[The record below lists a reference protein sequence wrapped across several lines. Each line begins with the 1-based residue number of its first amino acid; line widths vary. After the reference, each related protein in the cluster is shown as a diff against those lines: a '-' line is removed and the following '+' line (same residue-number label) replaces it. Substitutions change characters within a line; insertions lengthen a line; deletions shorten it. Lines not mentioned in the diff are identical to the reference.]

1 MMAFFLSLLSIRSSD
16 PDVQRRGRNV
26 VIIGAGLSALAILLI
41 FVAISQQAPPIAP
54 VVLGGASAVFLG
66 TTFLAR
72 SGRVTL
78 GALLII
84 TTSILGNLTIVATD
98 PNAPSLPFF
107 LIVATLLST
116 VLLPPALIWA
126 VLLLCAGGAF
136 LTTALFAPELRSSH
150 IWNEAKINS
159 TVLMGTVAVIGYLS
173 ARGVRVAL
181 GQAQAA
187 REEAERTSQL
197 LATANATL
205 ELRVEERTAALRAI
219 ADQHR
224 AVAEDLQ
231 ASLRAQ
237 AELNRIVA
245 ELSVP
250 IIPVSGDTLV
260 VPLVGAIDSDRAER
274 ALSGVLAR
282 VERGDARTIIL
293 DITGVAVVDRR
304 VATMLLQLAAA
315 ARLMGTVTILA
326 GIRPEV
332 AQTLV
337 QLGVDLSGIRTIA
350 TLQESLTLR
359 VRP

>member
-1 MMAFFLSLLSIRSSD
+1 MMAHLLSLLNIRSSD
-16 PDVQRRGRNV
+16 PDIQRRGRNV
-26 VIIGAGLSALAILLI
+26 VIVGSGLSALAILLI
-41 FVAISQQAPPIAP
+41 VVAMSQQAPPIAP
-54 VVLGGASAVFLG
+54 VVLGAASAVFLS

-84 TTSILGNLTIVATD
+84 ATSILGNLTIVATD

-107 LIVATLLST
+107 LIVATLLGT
-116 VLLPPALIWA
+116 VLLPPALIWV

-159 TVLMGTVAVIGYLS
+159 TVLMGTVAIIGYLS
-173 ARGVRVAL
+173 ARGTRAAL
-181 GQAQAA
+181 AQADSA
-187 REEAERTSQL
+187 RADAERTSQL
-197 LATANATL
+197 LATTNATL

-224 AVAEDLQ
+224 AVAEELQ
-231 ASLRAQ
+231 SSLSAQ
-237 AELNRIVA
+237 QELNRIVA

-250 IIPVSGDTLV
+250 IIPVSADTLV
-260 VPLVGAIDSDRAER
+260 VPLVGAIDSARAQH
-274 ALSGVLAR
+274 ALSGVLAH
-282 VERGDARTIIL
+282 VEHGDARTIIL
-293 DITGVAVVDRR
+293 DITGVAVVDTQ

-315 ARLMGTVTILA
+315 ARLMGTMTILA

-337 QLGVDLSGIRTIA
+337 QLGVNLSGIRTVA
-350 TLQESLTLR
+350 TLQECLMLR